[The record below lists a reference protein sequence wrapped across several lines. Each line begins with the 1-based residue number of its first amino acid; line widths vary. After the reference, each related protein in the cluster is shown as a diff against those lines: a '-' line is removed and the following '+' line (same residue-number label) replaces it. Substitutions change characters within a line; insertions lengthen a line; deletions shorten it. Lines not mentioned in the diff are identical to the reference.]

1 MSQSANRLHQ
11 HAIERLPYSWAMD
24 GQRALANRRRFGK
37 LGALATAAL
46 SQRGYNFASAL

>member
-24 GQRALANRRRFGK
+24 GQRSL
-37 LGALATAAL
+37 ALATAAL